1 MFPLGDCVLMV
12 GSDLRRFQ
20 FDSAVA
26 NLLHS
31 TMSLT
36 SCLVNNL
43 TRPQFKSFSSLYCIQ
58 TGSVQVSLLF
68 SDSDADSIGRKRLN
82 CVIYL
87 EKFFA
92 LLWSFPNGCPYKY
105 SWLVDI
111 CIRHLKCNLI
121 LSVFHI
127 KINYEFIEEL

>member
-1 MFPLGDCVLMV
+1 MLLYFIYCKLLRRQSFILQKFADNVAFSEIQALSEFVIHNIISTKMFPLGDCVLMV

-43 TRPQFKSFSSLYCIQ
+43 TRPQFK
-58 TGSVQVSLLF
+58 
-68 SDSDADSIGRKRLN
+68 
-82 CVIYL
+82 
-87 EKFFA
+87 
-92 LLWSFPNGCPYKY
+92 
-105 SWLVDI
+105 
-111 CIRHLKCNLI
+111 
-121 LSVFHI
+121 
-127 KINYEFIEEL
+127 